1 MAFLQNLIVTGG
13 SKFLNKIYATDIE
26 VDGTFETSG
35 NLSIGGTLDVA
46 GNTTLKVVT
55 TTYIDNSGTFINR
68 GGVELSH
75 ATPYIDFRFGKSTS
89 DYTSRIIEEASGTI
103 TIKPNLKVGTSA
115 TIPTATITTANI
127 TTGNLDSG
135 TADNFNVTNK
145 LHATHFDLQSVAQ
158 LGGAFYVSPT
168 IKFPTDSNTTFTIT
182 KSGATANII
191 ISDSAITSTTLA
203 GVVWGTNAKVKASGK
218 IGTVTTGTMDGTVTG
233 INTSNH
239 TLTISV
245 SGENSS
251 SITAGTYTSADIDN
265 FCVMMYNTGTYPVG
279 IMMNSYGTDGRTYID
294 IHGGTSSATEPNVR
308 IGNLGGLSFNGTT
321 LSNQWGIYTNNG
333 YYTGSIVANGG
344 KIGGFTIGSTAIYT
358 GTLTANSDN
367 NIGLSSTDFTRTIGS
382 TSRIGLRFAIGDKV
396 GITGDGIL
404 YAHSLQASG
413 GKIGGWNIASD
424 FLYNYSTV
432 TTGTASTQYGFR
444 LCVGTSQT
452 NQIIR
457 AGSRSYDG
465 TNYGSWENKFYVR
478 NDGYMYA
485 VSGNIGGWTIGT
497 NTLSRG
503 TIGTLDGVFLIPA
516 GSTNNYSI
524 GGSESINDWTIT
536 SGANFGVTASGAVY
550 CSDIHATGEITA
562 TSGHIGTTTNGFTID
577 ASGFYSGTKTA
588 NTSGYIAMSNTAFSR
603 TINDTALTNLNLAI
617 GSKFGVTSDGTLYA
631 NGLNIKNIDADN
643 ISIGTLSIERLTSL
657 QIGGRNLAKNCPS
670 ADWYTVNITDGTNK
684 NINLFGQNNVHD
696 WIDLTQI
703 PDIKVGDTIQVSFDI
718 KFGDNWQATGTGTK
732 QSIVQGQYNGTSG
745 TWKEIPYNPTYGGGG
760 QKSDELQAIMSSS
773 SKEGHINT
781 YFKITQNMLDGT
793 YTGIA
798 MSNIRFDY
806 YSGSVSVRHV
816 MVEKGTKPTNWSPAP
831 EDVDNSINQAQT
843 TADTATTKIDNLKKP
858 QLGWKVNYSAYTQVN
873 NGECYFHGYDSN
885 NAIADVDG
893 KVDWNGEELTITK
906 GMWINPN
913 QSAPYNTPILHVYR
927 TSTTPYHADVWWD
940 NDLGKWRGYMYKTD
954 KTPDVRGDWTWN
966 EVTDCILATYI
977 EPSADGEI
985 QSAQLFNPPK
995 KYSELPDPSV
1005 SYNLD
1010 NLKIGGR
1017 NLLTKAKIISYN
1029 NPYTEENYV
1038 YTGTYGNGA
1047 GLKLSSTIFTVGVD
1061 YILSFKLKKV
1071 TGTLTSI
1078 GGHSNGFT
1086 TNKFLIDGIEQ
1097 SNTYGTSGLIND
1109 DTETHSVEVYLTYNG
1124 NASDNNLYIQ
1134 PNRNHYNSSNDSQFQ
1149 IWDLQI
1155 EIGNKVTD
1163 WTPAPEDVDSAIS
1176 SVKDIADTA
1185 LSQGVEY
1192 IVGTQTA
1199 TTASWTGVTTD
1210 SVLVAGKTIAY
1221 KLPQTSASNATLNL
1235 TLSTGATTGAKAV
1248 YYNTTRVS
1256 TQYPANS
1263 IIHMTY
1269 DGSYWRITNYNS
1281 DTVNRIR
1288 LQNVIT
1294 AAEAITAGNII
1305 CGTSSGYRD
1314 IEANVSF
1321 DLTYPLLYAATA
1333 KAKGG
1338 TSDNNFLS
1346 INAINVSSNGTITS
1360 GATGKILYLKGTV
1373 NNNTFTISA
1382 SPFMTT
1388 VIPTTED
1395 GFIYIPLGIMYSATN
1410 IYFNS
1415 SDKLYAYK
1423 DGSFKELSRGEASL
1437 AAKTAT
1443 NYLYYDTTNGL
1454 VISSSASSQTYSG
1467 ASTGYNT
1474 RLTNSALQIRNGT
1487 NVLASYGSTITI
1499 GKSGNSQQVI
1509 DNTTLKFKDGKG
1521 DTQFTINN
1529 NTTGYIKDYKAQ
1541 DLILEAPNSSTG
1553 INKTTLATALYNYF
1567 RGYTC
1572 TSNSN
1577 DYCTTTNNCRIIVKL
1592 CGGYLYNEETG
1603 PDYSEMVGIYEF
1615 DLTGLTFTLNNNV
1628 ITATKTTS
1636 GDSASSYTT
1645 IVNNY
1650 IDKMVERLDEMYQ
1663 ADDATYEATEADTD
1677 TLNTWVEVY
1686 FEYPII
1692 STSMTLGTRSG
1703 NLETGCGSLSVGK
1716 DNNITGNYSVAL
1728 GEGLEVNSDYSTVI
1742 GSYNL
1747 PLYNSNTGLP
1757 EEVAFAVGAGDGSER
1772 NRRTPFAVL
1781 KNGTVVM
1788 SNNNAN
1794 AGLRVTV
1801 APNTKETIVTP
1812 FAYEMPFP
1820 PFIFLTLESRGKLN
1834 NIDNIKDMGKIQIY
1848 LHEVTTKNFTVY
1860 IINNGDRSHEIGW
1873 RWFAICTN

>member
-1 MAFLQNLIVTGG
+1 LAFLQNLIVTGG

-35 NLSIGGTLDVA
+35 NLNVGGTLNVA
-46 GNTTLKVVT
+46 GSTTLKAVST
-55 TTYIDNSGTFINR
+55 TSINNTGTLTNG
-68 GGVELSH
+68 GGVELTH
-75 ATPYIDFRFGKSTS
+75 ATPFIDFHFGKSTA

-127 TTGNLDSG
+127 TTGNLNSG

-203 GVVWGTNAKVKASGK
+203 GVVWGTNAKIKASGK
-218 IGTVTTGTMDGTVTG
+218 IGTVTTGTMDGTVTA
-233 INTSNH
+233 INTSSH

-251 SITAGTYTSADIDN
+251 SITAGTYTSANIDN

-333 YYTGSIVANGG
+333 YFSGSIIANGG

-358 GTLTANSDN
+358 GTLTANNDN
-367 NIGLSSTDFTRTIGS
+367 NIGLSSADFTRTIGG
-382 TSRIGLRFAIGDKV
+382 TSRAGLRFAIGDKV
-396 GITGDGIL
+396 GITGDGIF
-404 YAHSLQASG
+404 YGSNIQVSG
-413 GKIGGWNIASD
+413 GKIGGWNIGTNT
-424 FLYNYSTV
+424 LGNYTTV
-432 TTGTASTQYGFR
+432 TSGTASTQYGV
-444 LCVGTSQT
+444 LLNTGTSSSTQVLC
-452 NQIIR
+452 
-457 AGSRSYDG
+457 AGSRSYNG
-465 TNYGSWENKFYVR
+465 TNYGNWDYKFYVR

-485 VSGNIGGWTIGT
+485 VSGNIGGWSIGS
-497 NTLSRG
+497 NTLSYG
-503 TIGTLDGVFLIPA
+503 TMGAANGVFLVPA
-516 GSTNNYSI
+516 GSTNSHSI
-524 GGSESINDWTIT
+524 GGSENINDWTIT

-562 TSGHIGTTTNGFTID
+562 TSGHIGNATNGFTID

-588 NTSGYIAMSNTAFSR
+588 NNSGYIAMSNTTFSR
-603 TINDTALTNLNLAI
+603 TINSTALNNLNLAI

-657 QIGGRNLAKNCPS
+657 QIGGRNLLTKTKIVS
-670 ADWYTVNITDGTNK
+670 YTNPYTEENYVY
-684 NINLFGQNNVHD
+684 
-696 WIDLTQI
+696 
-703 PDIKVGDTIQVSFDI
+703 
-718 KFGDNWQATGTGTK
+718 TGTYGNGAGLKLSYTIFTVGADYILSFKFKKITGTLTGIGGHSMGFITNRFLIDGIEQNK
-732 QSIVQGQYNGTSG
+732 SYSVGGLINDDTETHSVEVHLIYNGNASDNFLY
-745 TWKEIPYNPTYGGGG
+745 IQPNRNHYNSSNDS
-760 QKSDELQAIMSSS
+760 QFQIWDLQI
-773 SKEGHINT
+773 
-781 YFKITQNMLDGT
+781 
-793 YTGIA
+793 
-798 MSNIRFDY
+798 
-806 YSGSVSVRHV
+806 
-816 MVEKGTKPTNWSPAP
+816 EKGNKATDWSPAP
-831 EDVDNSINQAQT
+831 EDVDSSINQAQT
-843 TADTATTKIDNLKKP
+843 TADTATIKIDNLKKP
-858 QLGWKVNYSAYTQVN
+858 QLDWKVNYSSYTQVN

-966 EVTDCILATYI
+966 EATDCILATFI

-1017 NLLTKAKIISYN
+1017 NLFRDSAFDSGYWT
-1029 NPYTEENYV
+1029 
-1038 YTGTYGNGA
+1038 TGTGCEVSIDNNILTTITA
-1047 GLKLSSTIFTVGVD
+1047 GEYYQSVSSSSARPDSDFTTIPAGT
-1061 YILSFKLKKV
+1061 
-1071 TGTLTSI
+1071 TLTLSCYFYENTI
-1078 GGHSNGFT
+1078 TSGNHRIFYASKPSWLSQIVPLGFT
-1086 TNKFLIDGIEQ
+1086 GLWSKTFTTTTDITRLSID
-1097 SNTYGTSGLIND
+1097 Y
-1109 DTETHSVEVYLTYNG
+1109 DTRGMLEGEKWVCGPCKL
-1124 NASDNNLYIQ
+1124 
-1134 PNRNHYNSSNDSQFQ
+1134 
-1149 IWDLQI
+1149 
-1155 EIGNKVTD
+1155 EIGNKATD

-1176 SVKDIADTA
+1176 DTRDIANTA

-1221 KLPQTSASNATLNL
+1221 KLPQTSASNVTLNL

-1281 DTVNRIR
+1281 DTQNRIR

-1294 AAEAITAGNII
+1294 AAEAITAGHII
-1305 CGTSSGYRD
+1305 CGTSAGYKN
-1314 IEANVSF
+1314 IGANIAF
-1321 DLTYPLLYAATA
+1321 DLSYPLLYAGSAIASSKT
-1333 KAKGG
+1333 G
-1338 TSDNNFLS
+1338 DNNFLQ
-1346 INAINVSSNGTITS
+1346 INAINASSNGTITS
-1360 GATGKILYLKGTV
+1360 GVTHKMLYLKGTV
-1373 NNNTFTISA
+1373 SNNTFTISA

-1388 VIPTTED
+1388 VVPTTED
-1395 GFIYIPLGIMYSATN
+1395 GFIYIPLGIMYSASN
-1410 IYFNS
+1410 IYFIS

-1423 DGSFKELSRGEASL
+1423 DGGFKELSRGEASL

-1509 DNTTLKFKDGKG
+1509 DSTSLKFKDGKG
-1521 DTQFTINN
+1521 DAQFTINN
-1529 NTTGYIKDYKAQ
+1529 NTTGYIKDYIAQ
-1541 DLILEAPNSSTG
+1541 ELILEAPNSGTG

-1567 RGYTC
+1567 KGYTC
-1572 TSNSN
+1572 TSNPSN
-1577 DYCTTTNNCRIIVKL
+1577 YCTTLNNCRVIVKL
-1592 CGGYLYNEETG
+1592 CGGYLYNDETG

-1615 DLTGLTFTLNNNV
+1615 DLTGLTFTLNNHI

-1645 IVNNY
+1645 IVDNY
-1650 IDKMVERLDEMYQ
+1650 IDKMIERLNDMYQ
-1663 ADDATYEATEADTD
+1663 ADDATYEATEEDTD
-1677 TLNTWVEVY
+1677 PLNTWVDVY

-1692 STSMTLGTRSG
+1692 STSMTLGTRSNG
-1703 NLETGCGSLSVGK
+1703 SETGCGTLSVGK

-1801 APNTKETIVTP
+1801 APNTKQTIVTP

-1834 NIDNIKDMGKIQIY
+1834 NVDNIKDMGKIQIY

-1860 IINNGDRSHEIGW
+1860 VINNGDRSHEIGW

>member
-35 NLSIGGTLDVA
+35 NLSVGGTLDVA
-46 GNTTLKVVT
+46 GTTTLKAVT

-251 SITAGTYTSADIDN
+251 SITAGTYTSANIDN

-358 GTLTANSDN
+358 GTLTSNSDN
-367 NIGLSSTDFTRTIGS
+367 NIGLSSADFTRTIGN
-382 TSRIGLRFAIGDKV
+382 TSRSGLRFAIGDKV
-396 GITGDGIL
+396 GITGDGVL
-404 YAHSLQASG
+404 YTHSLQATG
-413 GKIGGWNIASD
+413 GKIGGWNIGAD

-432 TTGTASTQYGFR
+432 TTGTPSTQYGLR
-444 LCVGTSQT
+444 LVTGTSSSSQV
-452 NQIIR
+452 IR

-465 TNYGSWENKFYVR
+465 TNYGDWTNKFYVR

-485 VSGNIGGWTIGT
+485 ISGSIGNWVIKDNALYKGT
-497 NTLSRG
+497 MG
-503 TIGTLDGVFLIPA
+503 TANGVFLIPA
-516 GSTNNYSI
+516 GSTESYSI
-524 GGSESINDWTIT
+524 GGSESIDDWTIT

-562 TSGHIGTTTNGFTID
+562 TSGHIGNATNGFTID

-603 TINDTALTNLNLAI
+603 TINSTALNNLNLAI

-670 ADWYTVNITDGTNK
+670 ADWYTVNITDGINK

-718 KFGDNWQATGTGTK
+718 KFGNNWQATGTGTK
-732 QSIVQGQYNGTSG
+732 KSIVQGQYNGTSG
-745 TWKEIPYNPTYGGGG
+745 TWKDIPYDPTYGGGG

-793 YTGIA
+793 YSGIA

-806 YSGSVSVRHV
+806 YSGSVSIRHV

-954 KTPDVRGDWTWN
+954 KTPDVRGDWIWN
-966 EVTDCILATYI
+966 EATDCILATFI

-1017 NLLTKAKIISYN
+1017 NLFRDSALDSSYW
-1029 NPYTEENYV
+1029 T
-1038 YTGTYGNGA
+1038 TGTGCEVSIDNNILTTITA
-1047 GLKLSSTIFTVGVD
+1047 GEYYQSVSSSSARPDSDFTTIPAGT
-1061 YILSFKLKKV
+1061 
-1071 TGTLTSI
+1071 TLTLSCYFYENTI
-1078 GGHSNGFT
+1078 TTGNHRIFYASKPSWLSQIVPLGFT
-1086 TNKFLIDGIEQ
+1086 GLWSKTFTTTTDITRLSID
-1097 SNTYGTSGLIND
+1097 Y
-1109 DTETHSVEVYLTYNG
+1109 DTRGMLEGEKWVCG
-1124 NASDNNLYIQ
+1124 
-1134 PNRNHYNSSNDSQFQ
+1134 PCK
-1149 IWDLQI
+1149 I
-1155 EIGNKVTD
+1155 EIGNKATD
-1163 WTPAPEDVDSAIS
+1163 WSPAPEDVDSAIS
-1176 SVKDIADTA
+1176 NTRDIANTA

-1210 SVLVAGKTIAY
+1210 SALVAGKTIAY
-1221 KLPQTSASNATLNL
+1221 KLPQTSSSNVTLNL

-1248 YYNTTRVS
+1248 YYNTNRVS

-1281 DTVNRIR
+1281 ENRVR

-1294 AAEAITAGNII
+1294 AAEAITAGHII

-1314 IEANVSF
+1314 IEANISF

-1346 INAINVSSNGTITS
+1346 INAINASSNGTITS
-1360 GATGKILYLKGTV
+1360 GATKKILYLKGTV

-1388 VIPTTED
+1388 VVPTTED

-1499 GKSGNSQQVI
+1499 GQSGNSQQVI

-1541 DLILEAPNSSTG
+1541 DLILEAPNSGTG

-1572 TSNSN
+1572 TSNPS

-1592 CGGYLYNEETG
+1592 CGGYLYNEEIG

-1615 DLTGLTFTLNNNV
+1615 NLTGLTFTLNNNV

-1834 NIDNIKDMGKIQIY
+1834 NIDNIKDMGKVQIY

>member
-26 VDGTFETSG
+26 VDGTFGTSG

-46 GNTTLKVVT
+46 GNTTLKAVT
-55 TTYIDNSGTFINR
+55 STSIDNSGTFINR
-68 GGVELSH
+68 GGVELINS
-75 ATPYIDFRFGKSTS
+75 TPYIDFRFGKSTS
-89 DYTSRIIEEASGTI
+89 DYTSRIIEEATGTI

-168 IKFPTDSNTTFTIT
+168 VKFPTNSNTTFTIT

-218 IGTVTTGTMDGTVTG
+218 IGTITTGTMDGTVTG

-367 NIGLSSTDFTRTIGS
+367 NIGLSSADFTRTIGN
-382 TSRIGLRFAIGDKV
+382 TSRSGLRFAIGDKV
-396 GITGDGIL
+396 GITGDGVL
-404 YAHSLQASG
+404 YTHSLQATG
-413 GKIGGWNIASD
+413 GKIGGWNISSADLHNTTS
-424 FLYNYSTV
+424 V
-432 TTGTASTQYGFR
+432 TAGTASTQYGTFIA
-444 LCVGTSQT
+444 VGTSNT
-452 NQIIR
+452 AKVIS

-465 TNYGSWENKFYVR
+465 STYGNWDYKFYVR
-478 NDGYMYA
+478 NDGYLYSTM
-485 VSGNIGGWTIGT
+485 GNVGGWTIGS
-497 NTLSRG
+497 NALYKG
-503 TIGTLDGVFLIPA
+503 TMGTANGVFLIPA
-516 GSTNNYSI
+516 GSTENSSI

-562 TSGHIGTTTNGFTID
+562 TSGHIGNATNGFTID

-603 TINDTALTNLNLAI
+603 TINSTALNNLNLAI

-657 QIGGRNLAKNCPS
+657 QIGGRNYFAIINSEDGYLTTSGTIHANDSYKEYTTDYIPVVTGEYWTASCTNVGENQPWIAYCFYDSDKVFISPRVAKYETTIVGFVVPDGASYMRVSYRTHN
-670 ADWYTVNITDGTNK
+670 YTVNCKLEKGNKITD
-684 NINLFGQNNVHD
+684 
-696 WIDLTQI
+696 
-703 PDIKVGDTIQVSFDI
+703 
-718 KFGDNWQATGTGTK
+718 
-732 QSIVQGQYNGTSG
+732 
-745 TWKEIPYNPTYGGGG
+745 
-760 QKSDELQAIMSSS
+760 
-773 SKEGHINT
+773 
-781 YFKITQNMLDGT
+781 
-793 YTGIA
+793 
-798 MSNIRFDY
+798 
-806 YSGSVSVRHV
+806 
-816 MVEKGTKPTNWSPAP
+816 WSPAP

-843 TADTATTKIDNLKKP
+843 TANTATTKIDNLKKS

-873 NGECYFHGYDSN
+873 NGKCYFHGYDSN
-885 NAIADVDG
+885 NAIADVNG

-927 TSTTPYHADVWWD
+927 TSTAPYHADVWWD

-966 EVTDCILATYI
+966 EATDCILATYI

-1017 NLLTKAKIISYN
+1017 NLFRDSALDSSYW
-1029 NPYTEENYV
+1029 T
-1038 YTGTYGNGA
+1038 TGTGCEVSIDNNILTTITA
-1047 GLKLSSTIFTVGVD
+1047 GEYYQSVSSSSARPDSDFTTIPAGT
-1061 YILSFKLKKV
+1061 
-1071 TGTLTSI
+1071 TLTLSCYFYENTI
-1078 GGHSNGFT
+1078 TTGNHRIFYASKPSWLSQIVPLGFT
-1086 TNKFLIDGIEQ
+1086 
-1097 SNTYGTSGLIND
+1097 GLWSKTFTTTTDITRLSIAY
-1109 DTETHSVEVYLTYNG
+1109 DTRGMLEGEKWVCG
-1124 NASDNNLYIQ
+1124 
-1134 PNRNHYNSSNDSQFQ
+1134 PCK
-1149 IWDLQI
+1149 I
-1155 EIGNKVTD
+1155 EIGNKATD
-1163 WTPAPEDVDSAIS
+1163 WSPAPEDVDSAIS
-1176 SVKDIADTA
+1176 NTRDIANTA

-1210 SVLVAGKTIAY
+1210 SALVAGKTIAY
-1221 KLPQTSASNATLNL
+1221 KLPQTSAANATLNL
-1235 TLSTGATTGAKAV
+1235 TLSTGGTTGAKAV
-1248 YYNTTRVS
+1248 YYNTTRVG

-1281 DTVNRIR
+1281 DTQNRIR

-1294 AAEAITAGNII
+1294 AAEAITAGHII

-1314 IEANVSF
+1314 IEANISF

-1338 TSDNNFLS
+1338 TSDNNYLS
-1346 INAINVSSNGTITS
+1346 INAINASSNGTITS
-1360 GATGKILYLKGTV
+1360 GATKKTLYLKGTV

-1388 VIPTTED
+1388 VVPTTED
-1395 GFIYIPLGIMYSATN
+1395 GFIYIPLGIMYSASN
-1410 IYFNS
+1410 IYFIS

-1423 DGSFKELSRGEASL
+1423 DGGFKELSRGEASL

-1454 VISSSASSQTYSG
+1454 IISSSASSQTYSG

-1474 RLTNSALQIRNGT
+1474 RLTSSALQIRNGT

-1577 DYCTTTNNCRIIVKL
+1577 DYCTTINNCRIIVKL
-1592 CGGYLYNEETG
+1592 CGGYLYDEEIG

-1650 IDKMVERLDEMYQ
+1650 IDKMVERLNEMYQ

-1834 NIDNIKDMGKIQIY
+1834 NIDNIKDMGKVQIY

-1860 IINNGDRSHEIGW
+1860 IINNGNRSHEIGW

>member
-26 VDGTFETSG
+26 VDGTFGTSG

-46 GNTTLKVVT
+46 GNTTLKAVT
-55 TTYIDNSGTFINR
+55 STSIDNSGTFINR
-68 GGVELSH
+68 GGVELINS
-75 ATPYIDFRFGKSTS
+75 TPYIDFRFGKSTS
-89 DYTSRIIEEASGTI
+89 DYTSRIIEEATGTI

-168 IKFPTDSNTTFTIT
+168 VKFPTNSNTTFTIT

-251 SITAGTYTSADIDN
+251 SITAGTYTSTNIDN

-367 NIGLSSTDFTRTIGS
+367 NIGLSSADFTRTIGG
-382 TSRIGLRFAIGDKV
+382 TSRSGLRFAIGDKV
-396 GITGDGIL
+396 GITGDGVL
-404 YAHSLQASG
+404 YTHSLQATG
-413 GKIGGWNIASD
+413 GKIGGWNIGSADLHNTTS
-424 FLYNYSTV
+424 V
-432 TTGTASTQYGFR
+432 TAGTASTQYGTFIA
-444 LCVGTSQT
+444 VGTSNT
-452 NQIIR
+452 AKVIS

-465 TNYGSWENKFYVR
+465 STYGNWDYKFYVR
-478 NDGYMYA
+478 NDGYLYSTM
-485 VSGNIGGWTIGT
+485 GNVGGWTIGS
-497 NTLSRG
+497 NALCKG
-503 TIGTLDGVFLIPA
+503 TIGTANGVFLIPA
-516 GSTNNYSI
+516 GSTDNYSI

-562 TSGHIGTTTNGFTID
+562 TSGHIGNATNGFTID

-603 TINDTALTNLNLAI
+603 TINSTALNNLNLAI

-657 QIGGRNLAKNCPS
+657 QIGGRNYFAIINSEDGYLTTSGTIHANDSYKEYTTDYIPVVTGEYWTASCTNVGENQPWIAYCFYDSDKVFISPRVAKYETTIVGFVVPDGASYMRVSYTTHN
-670 ADWYTVNITDGTNK
+670 YTVNCKLEKGNKITD
-684 NINLFGQNNVHD
+684 
-696 WIDLTQI
+696 
-703 PDIKVGDTIQVSFDI
+703 
-718 KFGDNWQATGTGTK
+718 
-732 QSIVQGQYNGTSG
+732 
-745 TWKEIPYNPTYGGGG
+745 
-760 QKSDELQAIMSSS
+760 
-773 SKEGHINT
+773 
-781 YFKITQNMLDGT
+781 
-793 YTGIA
+793 
-798 MSNIRFDY
+798 
-806 YSGSVSVRHV
+806 
-816 MVEKGTKPTNWSPAP
+816 WS
-831 EDVDNSINQAQT
+831 
-843 TADTATTKIDNLKKP
+843 
-858 QLGWKVNYSAYTQVN
+858 
-873 NGECYFHGYDSN
+873 
-885 NAIADVDG
+885 
-893 KVDWNGEELTITK
+893 
-906 GMWINPN
+906 
-913 QSAPYNTPILHVYR
+913 
-927 TSTTPYHADVWWD
+927 
-940 NDLGKWRGYMYKTD
+940 
-954 KTPDVRGDWTWN
+954 
-966 EVTDCILATYI
+966 
-977 EPSADGEI
+977 
-985 QSAQLFNPPK
+985 
-995 KYSELPDPSV
+995 
-1005 SYNLD
+1005 
-1010 NLKIGGR
+1010 
-1017 NLLTKAKIISYN
+1017 
-1029 NPYTEENYV
+1029 
-1038 YTGTYGNGA
+1038 
-1047 GLKLSSTIFTVGVD
+1047 
-1061 YILSFKLKKV
+1061 
-1071 TGTLTSI
+1071 
-1078 GGHSNGFT
+1078 
-1086 TNKFLIDGIEQ
+1086 
-1097 SNTYGTSGLIND
+1097 
-1109 DTETHSVEVYLTYNG
+1109 
-1124 NASDNNLYIQ
+1124 
-1134 PNRNHYNSSNDSQFQ
+1134 
-1149 IWDLQI
+1149 
-1155 EIGNKVTD
+1155 
-1163 WTPAPEDVDSAIS
+1163 PAPEDVDSAIS

-1210 SVLVAGKTIAY
+1210 SALVAGKTIAY
-1221 KLPQTSASNATLNL
+1221 KLPQTSAANATLNL

-1248 YYNTTRVS
+1248 YYNTTRVG

-1281 DTVNRIR
+1281 DTQNRIR

-1294 AAEAITAGNII
+1294 AAEAITAGHII

-1314 IEANVSF
+1314 IEANISF

-1346 INAINVSSNGTITS
+1346 INAINASSNGTITS
-1360 GATGKILYLKGTV
+1360 GATKKTLYLKGTV

-1388 VIPTTED
+1388 VVPTTED
-1395 GFIYIPLGIMYSATN
+1395 GFIYIPLGIMYSASN
-1410 IYFNS
+1410 IYFIS

-1423 DGSFKELSRGEASL
+1423 DGGFKELSRGEASL

-1541 DLILEAPNSSTG
+1541 DLILEAPNSGTG

-1615 DLTGLTFTLNNNV
+1615 NLTGLTFTLNNNV

-1650 IDKMVERLDEMYQ
+1650 IDKMVERLNEMYQ

-1834 NIDNIKDMGKIQIY
+1834 NIDNIKDMGKVQIY

-1860 IINNGDRSHEIGW
+1860 IINNGNRSHEIGW

>member
-1 MAFLQNLIVTGG
+1 MSTGIAENL
-13 SKFLNKIYATDIE
+13 
-26 VDGTFETSG
+26 
-35 NLSIGGTLDVA
+35 
-46 GNTTLKVVT
+46 
-55 TTYIDNSGTFINR
+55 
-68 GGVELSH
+68 
-75 ATPYIDFRFGKSTS
+75 
-89 DYTSRIIEEASGTI
+89 
-103 TIKPNLKVGTSA
+103 
-115 TIPTATITTANI
+115 
-127 TTGNLDSG
+127 
-135 TADNFNVTNK
+135 NVTNK

-158 LGGAFYVSPT
+158 LGGAFYISPT
-168 IKFPTDSNTTFTIT
+168 IKFPTNSNTTFTIT
-182 KSGATANII
+182 KNGATANII

-251 SITAGTYTSADIDN
+251 SITAGTYTSANIDN
-265 FCVMMYNTGTYPVG
+265 FCVMMYNTGTHPVG

-367 NIGLSSTDFTRTIGS
+367 NIGLSSADFTRTIGG
-382 TSRIGLRFAIGDKV
+382 TSRSGLRFAIGDKV
-396 GITGDGIL
+396 GITGDGVL
-404 YAHSLQASG
+404 YTYGLQATG
-413 GKIGGWNIASD
+413 GKIGGWTISSADLHNTTS
-424 FLYNYSTV
+424 V
-432 TTGTASTQYGFR
+432 TTGTASTQYGTFIA
-444 LCVGTSQT
+444 VGTSNT
-452 NQIIR
+452 AKVIS

-465 TNYGSWENKFYVR
+465 STYGNWNYKFYVR

-485 VSGNIGGWTIGT
+485 TSGSIGNWVIGS
-497 NTLSRG
+497 NALYKG
-503 TIGTLDGVFLIPA
+503 TMGTANGVFLIPA
-516 GSTNNYSI
+516 GSTESYSI
-524 GGSESINDWTIT
+524 GGSESIDDWTIT
-536 SGANFGVTASGAVY
+536 SGANFGVTASGALY
-550 CSDIHATGEITA
+550 CSDIYAKGEITA
-562 TSGHIGTTTNGFTID
+562 TSGYIGNSTNGFTID
-577 ASGFYSGTKTA
+577 SSGFYSGTKTG
-588 NTSGYIAMSNTAFSR
+588 NTSGYISLSNSNFTR
-603 TINDTALTNLNLAI
+603 TINGTSVSSLRFAI

-657 QIGGRNLAKNCPS
+657 QIGGRNLFRDS
-670 ADWYTVNITDGTNK
+670 ALDSSYWT
-684 NINLFGQNNVHD
+684 
-696 WIDLTQI
+696 
-703 PDIKVGDTIQVSFDI
+703 
-718 KFGDNWQATGTGTK
+718 TGTGCEVSIANNILTTITAGEYY
-732 QSIVQGQYNGTSG
+732 QSV
-745 TWKEIPYNPTYGGGG
+745 
-760 QKSDELQAIMSSS
+760 SSS
-773 SKEGHINT
+773 SARPDSDFTTIPAGTTLTLSCYFYENT
-781 YFKITQNMLDGT
+781 IT
-793 YTGIA
+793 TGNHRIFYA
-798 MSNIRFDY
+798 S
-806 YSGSVSVRHV
+806 
-816 MVEKGTKPTNWSPAP
+816 KPSWLSQIVPLGFTGLWSKTFT
-831 EDVDNSINQAQT
+831 T
-843 TADTATTKIDNLKKP
+843 TADITRLSIDYDTRGMLE
-858 QLGWKVNYSAYTQVN
+858 
-873 NGECYFHGYDSN
+873 GE
-885 NAIADVDG
+885 
-893 KVDWNGEELTITK
+893 
-906 GMWINPN
+906 
-913 QSAPYNTPILHVYR
+913 
-927 TSTTPYHADVWWD
+927 
-940 NDLGKWRGYMYKTD
+940 KWVCG
-954 KTPDVRGDWTWN
+954 P
-966 EVTDCILATYI
+966 C
-977 EPSADGEI
+977 
-985 QSAQLFNPPK
+985 
-995 KYSELPDPSV
+995 
-1005 SYNLD
+1005 
-1010 NLKIGGR
+1010 
-1017 NLLTKAKIISYN
+1017 
-1029 NPYTEENYV
+1029 
-1038 YTGTYGNGA
+1038 
-1047 GLKLSSTIFTVGVD
+1047 KL
-1061 YILSFKLKKV
+1061 
-1071 TGTLTSI
+1071 
-1078 GGHSNGFT
+1078 
-1086 TNKFLIDGIEQ
+1086 
-1097 SNTYGTSGLIND
+1097 
-1109 DTETHSVEVYLTYNG
+1109 
-1124 NASDNNLYIQ
+1124 
-1134 PNRNHYNSSNDSQFQ
+1134 
-1149 IWDLQI
+1149 
-1155 EIGNKVTD
+1155 EIGNKATD
-1163 WTPAPEDVDSAIS
+1163 WSPAPEDVDSAIS
-1176 SVKDIADTA
+1176 DTRDIADTA

-1199 TTASWTGVTTD
+1199 TTASWTGVTAD
-1210 SVLVAGKTIAY
+1210 SALVAGKTIAY
-1221 KLPQTSASNATLNL
+1221 KLPQTSGSNATLNL

-1281 DTVNRIR
+1281 DTQNRIR

-1294 AAEAITAGNII
+1294 AAEAITAGHII
-1305 CGTSSGYRD
+1305 CGTSAGYKN
-1314 IEANVSF
+1314 IGANIAF
-1321 DLTYPLLYAATA
+1321 DLSYPLLYAGSAIASSKT
-1333 KAKGG
+1333 G
-1338 TSDNNFLS
+1338 DNNFLQ
-1346 INAINVSSNGTITS
+1346 INAINASSNGTITS
-1360 GATGKILYLKGTV
+1360 GVTHKMLYLKGTV
-1373 NNNTFTISA
+1373 SNNTFTISA

-1388 VIPTTED
+1388 VVPTTED
-1395 GFIYIPLGIMYSATN
+1395 GFIYIPLGIMYSASN
-1410 IYFNS
+1410 IYFIS

-1423 DGSFKELSRGEASL
+1423 DGGFKELSRGEASL

-1474 RLTNSALQIRNGT
+1474 RLTSSALQIRNGT

-1499 GKSGNSQQVI
+1499 GQSGNSQQVI

-1521 DTQFTINN
+1521 NTQFTINN

-1541 DLILEAPNSSTG
+1541 DLILEAPNSGTG

-1567 RGYTC
+1567 KGYTC
-1572 TSNSN
+1572 TSNPSN
-1577 DYCTTTNNCRIIVKL
+1577 YCTTLNDCRIIVKL
-1592 CGGYLYNEETG
+1592 CGGYLYNDETG
-1603 PDYSEMVGIYEF
+1603 PDYSEMVGVYEF
-1615 DLTGLTFTLNNNV
+1615 DLTGLTFTLNNHI

-1650 IDKMVERLDEMYQ
+1650 IDKMIERLNDMYQ

-1677 TLNTWVEVY
+1677 PLNTWVDVY

-1692 STSMTLGTRSG
+1692 STSMTLGTRSNG
-1703 NLETGCGSLSVGK
+1703 SETGCGTLSVGK

-1834 NIDNIKDMGKIQIY
+1834 NIDNIKDMGKVQIY

>member
-1 MAFLQNLIVTGG
+1 LAFLQNLIVTGG

-35 NLSIGGTLDVA
+35 NLSVGGTLNVA
-46 GNTTLKVVT
+46 GNTTLKGVAST
-55 TTYIDNSGTFINR
+55 TIVNNGSLVNHGSF
-68 GGVELSH
+68 ELFH
-75 ATPYIDFRFGKSTS
+75 ATPFIDFHFGKSTA

-203 GVVWGTNAKVKASGK
+203 GVVWGTNAKIKASGK
-218 IGTVTTGTMDGTVTG
+218 IGTITTGTMDGTVTG

-251 SITAGTYTSADIDN
+251 SITAGTYTSANIDN

-367 NIGLSSTDFTRTIGS
+367 NIGLSSADFTRTIGG
-382 TSRIGLRFAIGDKV
+382 TSRSGLRFAIGDKM
-396 GITGDGIL
+396 GITGDGVL
-404 YAHSLQASG
+404 YTHSLQATG
-413 GKIGGWNIASD
+413 GKIGGWNIGSD
-424 FLYNYSTV
+424 YLYNQTPV
-432 TTGTASTQYGFR
+432 TTGTASTQYGVR
-444 LCVGTSQT
+444 LVTGTSSSFQV
-452 NQIIR
+452 IK

-465 TNYGSWENKFYVR
+465 TNYGSWTDKFYVR
-478 NDGYMYA
+478 NDGYLY
-485 VSGNIGGWTIGT
+485 STLGNIGGWTIGS
-497 NTLSRG
+497 NTLSYG
-503 TIGTLDGVFLIPA
+503 TMGAANGVFLVPA
-516 GSTNNYSI
+516 GSTNSHSI
-524 GGSESINDWTIT
+524 GGSENINDWTIT

-562 TSGHIGTTTNGFTID
+562 TSGHIGTSTNGFTID

-588 NTSGYIAMSNTAFSR
+588 NNSGYIAMSNTTFSR
-603 TINDTALTNLNLAI
+603 TINSTALNNLNLAI

-657 QIGGRNLAKNCPS
+657 QIGGRNLLKDSEKLGSSWHKSHATVSEGVVTLDASKTSEVRIYQMPVDGYWTWQANQSYTLSIDAKASSNGLLFYFNAVGLSKTS
-670 ADWYTVNITDGTNK
+670 ATISLTTEWKRYTWTVIGTSVTDGASMSFYANG
-684 NINLFGQNNVHD
+684 GQN
-696 WIDLTQI
+696 
-703 PDIKVGDTIQVSFDI
+703 GTIQF
-718 KFGDNWQATGTGTK
+718 KNPQLELGNKAT
-732 QSIVQGQYNGTSG
+732 
-745 TWKEIPYNPTYGGGG
+745 
-760 QKSDELQAIMSSS
+760 D
-773 SKEGHINT
+773 
-781 YFKITQNMLDGT
+781 
-793 YTGIA
+793 
-798 MSNIRFDY
+798 
-806 YSGSVSVRHV
+806 
-816 MVEKGTKPTNWSPAP
+816 WSPAP

-858 QLGWKVNYSAYTQVN
+858 QLSWKVNYSSYTQVN

-966 EVTDCILATYI
+966 EATDCILATYI

-1005 SYNLD
+1005 NYNLD

-1017 NLLTKAKIISYN
+1017 NLLAKAKIVSYN

-1071 TGTLTSI
+1071 TGTLTGI
-1078 GGHSNGFT
+1078 GGHSASFT
-1086 TNKFLIDGIEQ
+1086 TNKFLIDGVEQ
-1097 SNTYGTSGLIND
+1097 NKSYSSGGLIND
-1109 DTETHSVEVYLTYNG
+1109 DTETHSVEVHLTYNG
-1124 NASDNNLYIQ
+1124 NTSDNFLYIQ

-1155 EIGNKVTD
+1155 EIGNKATD

-1176 SVKDIADTA
+1176 DTRDIANTA

-1192 IVGTQTA
+1192 IVGTQT
-1199 TTASWTGVTTD
+1199 TTTNLWTGVTKD
-1210 SVLVAGKTIAY
+1210 SSIYVGKTIAY
-1221 KLPQTSASNATLNL
+1221 YLPFAGNNSAATLNL
-1235 TLSTGATTGAKAV
+1235 TLSDGTTTGAKNV
-1248 YYNTTRVS
+1248 RWNNTNIT
-1256 TQYPANS
+1256 THYPQYS
-1263 IIHMTY
+1263 IITLTY
-1269 DGSYWRITNYNS
+1269 DGTYWRTGAYNS
-1281 DTVNRIR
+1281 DTQSRIR
-1288 LQNVIT
+1288 LQNVIN
-1294 AAEAITAGNII
+1294 AAEAITGGHII
-1305 CGTSSGYRD
+1305 CGTSSGYRN
-1314 IEANVSF
+1314 IAANVSF
-1321 DLTYPLLYAATA
+1321 DLTYPLLYASTTI
-1333 KAKGG
+1333 AKGATSG
-1338 TSDNNFLS
+1338 TRDNNFLT
-1346 INAINVSSNGTITS
+1346 INGVNASTNGTITS
-1360 GATGKILYLKGTV
+1360 GTIGKMLYLKGTV

-1388 VIPTTED
+1388 VVPTTAD
-1395 GFIYIPLGIMYSATN
+1395 NFIYIPLGIMYSTTS
-1410 IYFNS
+1410 IYFIS
-1415 SDKLYAYK
+1415 TDKLYAYK
-1423 DGSFKELSRGEASL
+1423 DGGFKELSRGEASL

-1509 DNTTLKFKDGKG
+1509 DSTTLKFKDGKG

-1541 DLILEAPNSSTG
+1541 DLILEAPNSGTG

-1572 TSNSN
+1572 TSNPN
-1577 DYCTTTNNCRIIVKL
+1577 DYCTTLNNCRIFVKL
-1592 CGGYLYNEETG
+1592 YGGYLYNEETG
-1603 PDYSEMVGIYEF
+1603 PEYSQAVGFYEF
-1615 DLTGLTFTLNNNV
+1615 DLTGLTFTLNNHI

-1645 IVNNY
+1645 IVDNY
-1650 IDKMVERLDEMYQ
+1650 IDKMIERLNDMHQ
-1663 ADDATYEATEADTD
+1663 ADDAVYEATEEDTD
-1677 TLNTWVEVY
+1677 PLNTWVEVY
-1686 FEYPII
+1686 FEYPVI
-1692 STSMTLGTRSG
+1692 SSSMTLGTRK
-1703 NLETGCGSLSVGK
+1703 NNQETGCGSLSIGNN
-1716 DNNITGNYSVAL
+1716 NNITGNYSVAL
-1728 GEGLEVNSDYSTVI
+1728 GEGLEVNSDYSTVV
-1742 GSYNL
+1742 GRYNA
-1747 PLYNSNTGLP
+1747 PIINVGTAQT
-1757 EEVAFAVGAGDGSER
+1757 EDVAFAVGTGTGDDYVQR
-1772 NRRTPFAVL
+1772 CTPFAVL
-1781 KNGTVVM
+1781 KNGTVIM
-1788 SNNNAN
+1788 SNNNAS

-1812 FAYEMPFP
+1812 FVYEMPTP

-1834 NIDNIKDMGKIQIY
+1834 NVDNIKDMGKVQIY

-1860 IINNGDRSHEIGW
+1860 VINNGDRSHEIGW

>member
-35 NLSIGGTLDVA
+35 NLSVGGTLNVI
-46 GNTTLKVVT
+46 GNTTLKGITSTSISNNGSFV
-55 TTYIDNSGTFINR
+55 NH
-68 GGVELSH
+68 GGIELSH

-321 LSNQWGIYTNNG
+321 LPNQWGIYTNNG
-333 YYTGSIVANGG
+333 YFSGSIIANGG

-367 NIGLSSTDFTRTIGS
+367 NIGLSSADFTRTIGG
-382 TSRIGLRFAIGDKV
+382 TSRSGLRFAIGDKV
-396 GITGDGIL
+396 GITGDGVFYGSNI
-404 YAHSLQASG
+404 QVSG
-413 GKIGGWNIASD
+413 GKIGGWNIGD
-424 FLYNYSTV
+424 NYLYSQTSV
-432 TTGTASTQYGFR
+432 TTGIASTQYGLR
-444 LCVGTSQT
+444 LVTGTSSSSQV
-452 NQIIR
+452 IK

-465 TNYGSWENKFYVR
+465 TNYGEWTNKFYVR
-478 NDGYMYA
+478 NDGYLYSTM
-485 VSGNIGGWTIGT
+485 GNIGGWTIGS
-497 NTLSRG
+497 NAFYKG
-503 TIGTLDGVFLIPA
+503 TMGTTDGVFLVPA
-516 GSTNNYSI
+516 GSTGNYSI
-524 GGSESINDWTIT
+524 GGSESISDWTIT
-536 SGANFGVTASGAVY
+536 SGANFGVTVSGAVY

-577 ASGFYSGTKTA
+577 SSGFYSGTKTA
-588 NTSGYIAMSNTAFSR
+588 NNSGYIAMSNTTFSR
-603 TINDTALTNLNLAI
+603 TINSTPLNNLNLAI

-657 QIGGRNLAKNCPS
+657 QIGGRNYFAIINSEDGYLTASGTIHAEDSYKEYTSDYIPVVAGECWSISTIINEGNPPWTVYAFYTAEKTFISPRYGGTDVTSVVGFVVPENAAYIRVSYRTHNYTSKCKLEKGNKITDWSPAPEDVDNSINQAQTTADTATTKIDNLKKPQLGWKINHSAYTQANNGECYFHGYDSNNAIADVDGKVDWNGEELTIAKGMWINPNQSAPYNTPILHVYRTSTAPYHADVWWDNDLGKWRGFMYKTDKTPDFRGDWIWDETTDCILATYIEPSADGEIQSAQLFNPPKKYSELPDPSVSYNLDNLEIGGRNLAKNCPS
-670 ADWYTVNITDGTNK
+670 ADWYTTNIVDGENK

-732 QSIVQGQYNGTSG
+732 KSIVQGNYNGTSG
-745 TWKEIPYNPTYGGGG
+745 TWVNVPYDPTYGGGG

-781 YFKITQNMLDGT
+781 YFKIIQNMLDGT

-816 MVEKGTKPTNWSPAP
+816 MVEKGTKPTN
-831 EDVDNSINQAQT
+831 
-843 TADTATTKIDNLKKP
+843 
-858 QLGWKVNYSAYTQVN
+858 
-873 NGECYFHGYDSN
+873 
-885 NAIADVDG
+885 
-893 KVDWNGEELTITK
+893 
-906 GMWINPN
+906 
-913 QSAPYNTPILHVYR
+913 
-927 TSTTPYHADVWWD
+927 
-940 NDLGKWRGYMYKTD
+940 
-954 KTPDVRGDWTWN
+954 
-966 EVTDCILATYI
+966 
-977 EPSADGEI
+977 
-985 QSAQLFNPPK
+985 
-995 KYSELPDPSV
+995 
-1005 SYNLD
+1005 
-1010 NLKIGGR
+1010 
-1017 NLLTKAKIISYN
+1017 
-1029 NPYTEENYV
+1029 
-1038 YTGTYGNGA
+1038 
-1047 GLKLSSTIFTVGVD
+1047 
-1061 YILSFKLKKV
+1061 
-1071 TGTLTSI
+1071 
-1078 GGHSNGFT
+1078 
-1086 TNKFLIDGIEQ
+1086 
-1097 SNTYGTSGLIND
+1097 
-1109 DTETHSVEVYLTYNG
+1109 
-1124 NASDNNLYIQ
+1124 
-1134 PNRNHYNSSNDSQFQ
+1134 
-1149 IWDLQI
+1149 
-1155 EIGNKVTD
+1155 

-1210 SVLVAGKTIAY
+1210 STLVAGKTIAY

-1281 DTVNRIR
+1281 DTQNRMR
-1288 LQNVIT
+1288 LQNIIT
-1294 AAEAITAGNII
+1294 AAEAITAGHII

-1321 DLTYPLLYAATA
+1321 DLTYPLLYAATT
-1333 KAKGG
+1333 KAKDA

-1346 INAINVSSNGTITS
+1346 INGINASNNGTITS
-1360 GATGKILYLKGTV
+1360 GTIGKTLYLKGTV
-1373 NNNTFTISA
+1373 NDNTFTIGT

-1388 VIPTTED
+1388 VVPTTED
-1395 GFIYIPLGIMYSATN
+1395 GLIYIPLGIMYSTTN
-1410 IYFNS
+1410 IYFIS

-1423 DGSFKELSRGEASL
+1423 DGGFKELSRGEASL

-1487 NVLASYGSTITI
+1487 NVLASYGTTITI
-1499 GKSGNSQQVI
+1499 GQSGNSQQVI
-1509 DNTTLKFKDGKG
+1509 DSTSLKFRTAKGKDTFIIDNETIGEDYVTDIISLSPASYTEANIKSSIVDALDNYSMFSKEEDDIADFTTSNVKITVVLIG
-1521 DTQFTINN
+1521 EAYVATQDGEIGYNENTEEQQINISNIYMSN
-1529 NTTGYIKDYKAQ
+1529 NRLVATV
-1541 DLILEAPNSSTG
+1541 SSTVSDDW
-1553 INKTTLATALYNYF
+1553 TALV
-1567 RGYTC
+1567 TELM
-1572 TSNSN
+1572 NSFPSGATIELLSMRVTL
-1577 DYCTTTNNCRIIVKL
+1577 YYPVKF
-1592 CGGYLYNEETG
+1592 
-1603 PDYSEMVGIYEF
+1603 V
-1615 DLTGLTFTLNNNV
+1615 
-1628 ITATKTTS
+1628 
-1636 GDSASSYTT
+1636 
-1645 IVNNY
+1645 
-1650 IDKMVERLDEMYQ
+1650 
-1663 ADDATYEATEADTD
+1663 
-1677 TLNTWVEVY
+1677 
-1686 FEYPII
+1686 
-1692 STSMTLGTRSG
+1692 SMTLGTRNEIDGTVGIGSVSIGQNNIVSG
-1703 NLETGCGSLSVGK
+1703 AYSLGMGTGLLVPDDYCMAIGEGTYPILDETSGEREKMAFVVGTNEANAFGVSKTGTLFFSRNNCGTVQNTSVGSNK
-1716 DNNITGNYSVAL
+1716 KA
-1728 GEGLEVNSDYSTVI
+1728 TV
-1742 GSYNL
+1742 
-1747 PLYNSNTGLP
+1747 
-1757 EEVAFAVGAGDGSER
+1757 
-1772 NRRTPFAVL
+1772 
-1781 KNGTVVM
+1781 
-1788 SNNNAN
+1788 
-1794 AGLRVTV
+1794 
-1801 APNTKETIVTP
+1801 TIEFPKRFPT
-1812 FAYEMPFP
+1812 P
-1820 PFIFLTLESRGKLN
+1820 PFVLVSLIERQALN
-1834 NIDNIKDMGKIQIY
+1834 NQSNINDYGKIQIY
-1848 LHEVTTKNFTVY
+1848 VHETTQTSLTVF
-1860 IINNGDRSHEIGW
+1860 IINNGSASHTVEW
-1873 RWFAICTN
+1873 SWFAFCTVDNLIE

>member
-26 VDGTFETSG
+26 VDGIFETSG
-35 NLSIGGTLDVA
+35 NLSVGGTLDVA
-46 GNTTLKVVT
+46 GTTTLKAVT

-68 GGVELSH
+68 GGLELSH

-251 SITAGTYTSADIDN
+251 SITAGTYTSANIDN

-321 LSNQWGIYTNNG
+321 LPNQWGIYTNNG
-333 YYTGSIVANGG
+333 YFSGSIIANGG

-367 NIGLSSTDFTRTIGS
+367 NIGLSSADFTRTIGG
-382 TSRIGLRFAIGDKV
+382 TSRAGLRFAIGDKV
-396 GITGDGIL
+396 GITGDGIF
-404 YAHSLQASG
+404 YGSNIQVSG
-413 GKIGGWNIASD
+413 GKIGGWSIGTNT
-424 FLYNYSTV
+424 LGNYTTV
-432 TTGTASTQYGFR
+432 TSGTASTQYGVLLNTGTASSTQV
-444 LCVGTSQT
+444 LC
-452 NQIIR
+452 
-457 AGSRSYDG
+457 AGSRSYNG
-465 TNYGSWENKFYVR
+465 TNYGNWDYKFYVR

-485 VSGNIGGWTIGT
+485 VSGSIGGWSINT
-497 NTLSRG
+497 NRLAYG
-503 TIGTLDGVFLIPA
+503 TIGTTDGVYLIPA
-516 GSTNNYSI
+516 GSTDNHSI
-524 GGSESINDWTIT
+524 GGSESINNWTIT
-536 SGANFGVTASGAVY
+536 SGANFGVTASGTVY

-588 NTSGYIAMSNTAFSR
+588 NNSGYIAMSNTTFSR
-603 TINDTALTNLNLAI
+603 TINSTALNNLNLAI

-631 NGLNIKNIDADN
+631 NGLNIKNINADN
-643 ISIGTLSIERLTSL
+643 ISIGTLSVERLTSL
-657 QIGGRNLAKNCPS
+657 QIGGRNL
-670 ADWYTVNITDGTNK
+670 
-684 NINLFGQNNVHD
+684 
-696 WIDLTQI
+696 
-703 PDIKVGDTIQVSFDI
+703 
-718 KFGDNWQATGTGTK
+718 
-732 QSIVQGQYNGTSG
+732 
-745 TWKEIPYNPTYGGGG
+745 
-760 QKSDELQAIMSSS
+760 
-773 SKEGHINT
+773 
-781 YFKITQNMLDGT
+781 
-793 YTGIA
+793 
-798 MSNIRFDY
+798 
-806 YSGSVSVRHV
+806 
-816 MVEKGTKPTNWSPAP
+816 
-831 EDVDNSINQAQT
+831 
-843 TADTATTKIDNLKKP
+843 
-858 QLGWKVNYSAYTQVN
+858 
-873 NGECYFHGYDSN
+873 
-885 NAIADVDG
+885 
-893 KVDWNGEELTITK
+893 
-906 GMWINPN
+906 
-913 QSAPYNTPILHVYR
+913 
-927 TSTTPYHADVWWD
+927 
-940 NDLGKWRGYMYKTD
+940 
-954 KTPDVRGDWTWN
+954 
-966 EVTDCILATYI
+966 
-977 EPSADGEI
+977 
-985 QSAQLFNPPK
+985 
-995 KYSELPDPSV
+995 
-1005 SYNLD
+1005 
-1010 NLKIGGR
+1010 
-1017 NLLTKAKIISYN
+1017 LTKAKIVSYT

-1047 GLKLSSTIFTVGVD
+1047 GLKLSYTIFTVGVD

-1071 TGTLTSI
+1071 TGTLTGI
-1078 GGHSNGFT
+1078 GGYSMGFT
-1086 TNKFLIDGIEQ
+1086 TNKFLIDGVEQ
-1097 SNTYGTSGLIND
+1097 NKSYTVGGLIND

-1210 SVLVAGKTIAY
+1210 STLVAGKTIAY

-1256 TQYPANS
+1256 TEYPANS

-1314 IEANVSF
+1314 IAANVSF

-1360 GATGKILYLKGTV
+1360 GATKKILYLKGTV

-1388 VIPTTED
+1388 VVPTTED

-1487 NVLASYGSTITI
+1487 NVLASYGSTIII

-1509 DNTTLKFKDGKG
+1509 DSTSLKFKDGKG
-1521 DTQFTINN
+1521 DAQFTINN
-1529 NTTGYIKDYKAQ
+1529 NTTGYVKDYIAQ
-1541 DLILEAPNSSTG
+1541 ELILEAPNSGTG

-1572 TSNSN
+1572 TSDSSN
-1577 DYCTTTNNCRIIVKL
+1577 YCTTLNNCRIIVKL
-1592 CGGYLYNEETG
+1592 CGGYLYNDETG
-1603 PDYSEMVGIYEF
+1603 PDYSEMVGVYEF
-1615 DLTGLTFTLNNNV
+1615 DLTGLTFTLNNHI

-1650 IDKMVERLDEMYQ
+1650 IDKMIERLNDMYQ

-1677 TLNTWVEVY
+1677 PLHTWVDVY

-1692 STSMTLGTRSG
+1692 STSMTLGTRSNG
-1703 NLETGCGSLSVGK
+1703 SETGCGTLSVGK

-1834 NIDNIKDMGKIQIY
+1834 NVDNIKDMGKVQIY

-1860 IINNGDRSHEIGW
+1860 VINNGSKSHEIGW

>member
-35 NLSIGGTLDVA
+35 NLSVGGTLDVA
-46 GNTTLKVVT
+46 GTTTLKAVT
-55 TTYIDNSGTFINR
+55 TTCIDNSGTFINR
-68 GGVELSH
+68 GGLELISS
-75 ATPYIDFRFGKSTS
+75 TPFIDFRFGKSTS

-251 SITAGTYTSADIDN
+251 SITAGTYTSTNIDN

-367 NIGLSSTDFTRTIGS
+367 NIGLSSADFTRTIGN
-382 TSRIGLRFAIGDKV
+382 TSRSGLRFAIGDKV
-396 GITGDGIL
+396 GITGDGVL
-404 YAHSLQASG
+404 YGSNIQVTG
-413 GKIGGWNIASD
+413 GKIGGWNIGSD
-424 FLYNYSTV
+424 YLYNQTSV
-432 TTGTASTQYGFR
+432 TTGTPSTQYGLR
-444 LCVGTSQT
+444 LVTGNNATT
-452 NQIIR
+452 LVIK
-457 AGSRSYDG
+457 AGSRTYDG
-465 TNYGSWENKFYVR
+465 TNYGAWTDKFYVR

-485 VSGNIGGWTIGT
+485 VSGSIGNWVIG
-497 NTLSRG
+497 NNALYKG
-503 TIGTLDGVFLIPA
+503 TIGTANGVFLIPA
-516 GSTNNYSI
+516 GSTDSYSI
-524 GGSESINDWTIT
+524 GGSESIADWTIT

-562 TSGHIGTTTNGFTID
+562 TSGYIGDSTNGFTID
-577 ASGFYSGTKTA
+577 SSGFYSGSKTS
-588 NTSGYIAMSNTAFSR
+588 NTSGYISLSNTAFTR
-603 TINDTALTNLNLAI
+603 TINDASISNLRFAI
-617 GSKFGVTSDGTLYA
+617 GSKFGITNDGTLYA
-631 NGLNIKNIDADN
+631 SGANIKNINADN
-643 ISIGTLSIERLTSL
+643 INMGTISIERLTSL
-657 QIGGRNLAKNCPS
+657 
-670 ADWYTVNITDGTNK
+670 
-684 NINLFGQNNVHD
+684 
-696 WIDLTQI
+696 
-703 PDIKVGDTIQVSFDI
+703 
-718 KFGDNWQATGTGTK
+718 
-732 QSIVQGQYNGTSG
+732 
-745 TWKEIPYNPTYGGGG
+745 E
-760 QKSDELQAIMSSS
+760 
-773 SKEGHINT
+773 
-781 YFKITQNMLDGT
+781 
-793 YTGIA
+793 
-798 MSNIRFDY
+798 
-806 YSGSVSVRHV
+806 
-816 MVEKGTKPTNWSPAP
+816 
-831 EDVDNSINQAQT
+831 
-843 TADTATTKIDNLKKP
+843 
-858 QLGWKVNYSAYTQVN
+858 
-873 NGECYFHGYDSN
+873 
-885 NAIADVDG
+885 
-893 KVDWNGEELTITK
+893 
-906 GMWINPN
+906 
-913 QSAPYNTPILHVYR
+913 
-927 TSTTPYHADVWWD
+927 
-940 NDLGKWRGYMYKTD
+940 
-954 KTPDVRGDWTWN
+954 
-966 EVTDCILATYI
+966 
-977 EPSADGEI
+977 
-985 QSAQLFNPPK
+985 
-995 KYSELPDPSV
+995 
-1005 SYNLD
+1005 
-1010 NLKIGGR
+1010 IGGR
-1017 NLLTKAKIISYN
+1017 NLLETNNVSYSSGSYGAYRLFLTEPLESGVQYVLQLWDVNVSNTKKTDATLGVNVYYCAGSVSFGGWIGTDYFTNGHADYLKLIFT
-1029 NPYTEENYV
+1029 PYTNKNADSS
-1038 YTGTYGNGA
+1038 GGSINPSGN
-1047 GLKLSSTIFTVGVD
+1047 LSHNTV
-1061 YILSFKLKKV
+1061 INS
-1071 TGTLTSI
+1071 
-1078 GGHSNGFT
+1078 
-1086 TNKFLIDGIEQ
+1086 TNKSICL
-1097 SNTYGTSGLIND
+1097 
-1109 DTETHSVEVYLTYNG
+1109 
-1124 NASDNNLYIQ
+1124 
-1134 PNRNHYNSSNDSQFQ
+1134 YNSAPLVSGAVYSMSVGK
-1149 IWDLQI
+1149 WKL
-1155 EIGNKVTD
+1155 EKGNKATD
-1163 WTPAPEDVDSAIS
+1163 WSLAPEESQTAIE
-1176 SVKDIADTA
+1176 AAETA
-1185 LSQGVEY
+1185 LSQSSEY
-1192 IVGTQTA
+1192 ILGTQTA
-1199 TTASWTGVTTD
+1199 STGSWTGVSNTITELKD
-1210 SVLVAGKTIAY
+1210 GIQIRYWLPYAG
-1221 KLPQTSASNATLNL
+1221 SGNATLNL
-1235 TLSTGATTGAKAV
+1235 TLKNGTTTGAIPIYRQGGYASSTGVVTANRVTTHYPAGSSISMTYGVNRVVSAV
-1248 YYNTTRVS
+1248 YSGTTYTGTFTGWFVDGAYDSGNT
-1256 TQYPANS
+1256 Y
-1263 IIHMTY
+1263 
-1269 DGSYWRITNYNS
+1269 
-1281 DTVNRIR
+1281 NRIR
-1288 LQNVIT
+1288 LQNTIT
-1294 AAEAITAGNII
+1294 AQMAITSGHII
-1305 CGTSSGYRD
+1305 CGTDAGYRH
-1314 IEANVSF
+1314 IAANVTF
-1321 DLTYPLLYAATA
+1321 DLSFPLLWAGSNIAVNNT
-1333 KAKGG
+1333 G
-1338 TSDNNFLS
+1338 DNNYLEVNGV
-1346 INAINVSSNGTITS
+1346 NASTSGAITS
-1360 GATGKILYLKGTV
+1360 GAVKKMLYLKGTV
-1373 NNNTFTISA
+1373 NNNMFVIAGSPFLTA
-1382 SPFMTT
+1382 SPS
-1388 VIPTTED
+1388 VND
-1395 GFIYIPLGIMYSATN
+1395 NCVYIPLGIMYSTTG
-1410 IYFNS
+1410 IYFIS
-1415 SDKLYAYK
+1415 SNKLYGYV
-1423 DGSFKELSRGEASL
+1423 DGNFKELARGEAAL
-1437 AAKTAT
+1437 AARTAT
-1443 NYLYYDTTNGL
+1443 NYLYYDNTNGL
-1454 VISSSASSQTYSG
+1454 IISSSASAQTYSG

-1541 DLILEAPNSSTG
+1541 DLILEAPNSGTG

-1615 DLTGLTFTLNNNV
+1615 NLTGLTFTLNNNV

-1834 NIDNIKDMGKIQIY
+1834 NIDNIKDMGKVQIY

-1860 IINNGDRSHEIGW
+1860 IINNGNRSHEIGW

>member
-35 NLSIGGTLDVA
+35 NLSVGGTLDVA
-46 GNTTLKVVT
+46 GTTTLKAVT

-68 GGVELSH
+68 GGLELSH
-75 ATPYIDFRFGKSTS
+75 ATPYIDFRFDKSTS
-89 DYTSRIIEEASGTI
+89 DYTSRIIEEASGTV
-103 TIKPNLKVGTSA
+103 TIKPNLKVGTLA

-251 SITAGTYTSADIDN
+251 SITAGTYTSADINN

-358 GTLTANSDN
+358 GTLTVNSDN
-367 NIGLSSTDFTRTIGS
+367 NIGLSSADFTRTIGN
-382 TSRIGLRFAIGDKV
+382 TSRSGLRFAIGDKV

-404 YAHSLQASG
+404 YGSNIQVTG
-413 GKIGGWNIASD
+413 GKIGGWNIGSD
-424 FLYNYSTV
+424 YLYNQTSV
-432 TTGTASTQYGFR
+432 TTGTPSTQYGLR
-444 LCVGTSQT
+444 LVTGNNATT
-452 NQIIR
+452 LVIK
-457 AGSRSYDG
+457 AGSRTYDG
-465 TNYGSWENKFYVR
+465 TSYGSWTDKFYVR

-485 VSGNIGGWTIGT
+485 VSGSIGNWVIKDNALYKGT
-497 NTLSRG
+497 MG
-503 TIGTLDGVFLIPA
+503 TANGVFLIPA
-516 GSTNNYSI
+516 GSTDSYSI
-524 GGSESINDWTIT
+524 GGSESIDDWTIT

-562 TSGHIGTTTNGFTID
+562 TSGHIGNATNGFTID

-588 NTSGYIAMSNTAFSR
+588 NTSGYIAMSNTVFSR
-603 TINDTALTNLNLAI
+603 TINSTALNNLNLAI

-657 QIGGRNLAKNCPS
+657 QIGGRNLFKDSEKLGSSWRKSNATVSEGIVTLDASKSSEVRIYQMPVDGYWIWQANQNYTLSIDAKASSDGLLFYFKAVGLSKTS
-670 ADWYTVNITDGTNK
+670 ATISLTTEWKRYTWTVIGTSVTDGGSMSFYANA
-684 NINLFGQNNVHD
+684 GQN
-696 WIDLTQI
+696 
-703 PDIKVGDTIQVSFDI
+703 GTIQF
-718 KFGDNWQATGTGTK
+718 KNPQLELGNKAT
-732 QSIVQGQYNGTSG
+732 
-745 TWKEIPYNPTYGGGG
+745 
-760 QKSDELQAIMSSS
+760 D
-773 SKEGHINT
+773 
-781 YFKITQNMLDGT
+781 
-793 YTGIA
+793 
-798 MSNIRFDY
+798 
-806 YSGSVSVRHV
+806 
-816 MVEKGTKPTNWSPAP
+816 WSPAP

-913 QSAPYNTPILHVYR
+913 QSAPYNTPVLHVYR
-927 TSTTPYHADVWWD
+927 TSTAPYHADVWWD

-966 EVTDCILATYI
+966 EATDCILATYI

-1017 NLLTKAKIISYN
+1017 NLFRDSALDSDYWT
-1029 NPYTEENYV
+1029 
-1038 YTGTYGNGA
+1038 TGTGCEVSIDNNILTTITA
-1047 GLKLSSTIFTVGVD
+1047 GEYYQSVSSSSARPDSDFTTIPAGT
-1061 YILSFKLKKV
+1061 
-1071 TGTLTSI
+1071 TLTLSCYFYENTI
-1078 GGHSNGFT
+1078 TTGNHRIFYASKPSWLSQIVPLGFT
-1086 TNKFLIDGIEQ
+1086 GLWSKTFTTTTDITRLSID
-1097 SNTYGTSGLIND
+1097 Y
-1109 DTETHSVEVYLTYNG
+1109 DTRGMLEGEKWVCG
-1124 NASDNNLYIQ
+1124 
-1134 PNRNHYNSSNDSQFQ
+1134 PCK
-1149 IWDLQI
+1149 I
-1155 EIGNKVTD
+1155 EIGNKATD
-1163 WTPAPEDVDSAIS
+1163 WSPAPEDVDSAIS
-1176 SVKDIADTA
+1176 NTRDIANTA

-1210 SVLVAGKTIAY
+1210 STLVAGKTIAY

-1281 DTVNRIR
+1281 DTQNRIR

-1314 IEANVSF
+1314 IGANISF

-1346 INAINVSSNGTITS
+1346 INAINASSNGTITS
-1360 GATGKILYLKGTV
+1360 GATKKILYLKGTV

-1388 VIPTTED
+1388 VVPTTED

-1474 RLTNSALQIRNGT
+1474 RLTSSALQIRNGT

-1499 GKSGNSQQVI
+1499 GQSGNSQQVI

-1541 DLILEAPNSSTG
+1541 DLILEAPNSGTG

-1615 DLTGLTFTLNNNV
+1615 NLTGLTFTLNNNV

-1834 NIDNIKDMGKIQIY
+1834 NIDNIKDMGKVQIY

>member
-35 NLSIGGTLDVA
+35 NLSIGGTLNVT
-46 GNTTLKVVT
+46 GNTTLKAVST
-55 TTYIDNSGTFINR
+55 TSINNTGTLTN
-68 GGVELSH
+68 GGGLELNH
-75 ATPYIDFRFGKSTS
+75 ATPFIDFHFGKSTA
-89 DYTSRIIEEASGTI
+89 DYTSKIIEEASGTI
-103 TIKPNLKVGTSA
+103 TIKPNLKVGTLA

-168 IKFPTDSNTTFTIT
+168 IKFPTNSSTTFTVT
-182 KSGATANII
+182 KNGATANII
-191 ISDSAITSTTLA
+191 ISDSAINSTTIA
-203 GVVWGTNAKVKASGK
+203 GVVWGANAKIKASGK
-218 IGTVTTGTMDGTVTG
+218 IGTVTTGTMDGTVTA
-233 INTSNH
+233 INTSSH

-251 SITAGTYTSADIDN
+251 SITAGTYTSTDIDN

-344 KIGGFTIGSTAIYT
+344 KIGGFTIGETAIYT
-358 GTLTANSDN
+358 GTVTSNADNSVA
-367 NIGLSSTDFTRTIGS
+367 LSSTDFTRTIGS

-396 GITGDGIL
+396 GITGDGVL

-465 TNYGSWENKFYVR
+465 TNYGNWTDNFYVR

-485 VSGNIGGWTIGT
+485 VSGNIGGWTIGS
-497 NTLSRG
+497 NTLSYG
-503 TIGTLDGVFLIPA
+503 TMGAANGVFLIPA
-516 GSTNNYSI
+516 GSTESYSI
-524 GGSESINDWTIT
+524 GGSESIDDWTIT

-562 TSGHIGTTTNGFTID
+562 TSGHIGNATNGFTID

-588 NTSGYIAMSNTAFSR
+588 NTSGYIAMSNITFSR
-603 TINDTALTNLNLAI
+603 TINNTALTNLNLAI

-657 QIGGRNLAKNCPS
+657 QIGGRNLFKDSEKLGSSWTKVNGTVSEGIVTLDASKTSAVRIYQMPSYGYWTWQANQSYTLSIDAKASSNGLLFYFNAVGLSKTS
-670 ADWYTVNITDGTNK
+670 AHISLTTEWKRYTWTVIGTSATDGSMS
-684 NINLFGQNNVHD
+684 FYAVGGQN
-696 WIDLTQI
+696 
-703 PDIKVGDTIQVSFDI
+703 GTIQF
-718 KFGDNWQATGTGTK
+718 KNPQLELGNKAT
-732 QSIVQGQYNGTSG
+732 
-745 TWKEIPYNPTYGGGG
+745 
-760 QKSDELQAIMSSS
+760 D
-773 SKEGHINT
+773 
-781 YFKITQNMLDGT
+781 
-793 YTGIA
+793 
-798 MSNIRFDY
+798 
-806 YSGSVSVRHV
+806 
-816 MVEKGTKPTNWSPAP
+816 WSPAP
-831 EDVDNSINQAQT
+831 EDVDSSINQAQT

-873 NGECYFHGYDSN
+873 NGKCYFHGYDSN

-913 QSAPYNTPILHVYR
+913 QFAPYNTPILHVYR
-927 TSTTPYHADVWWD
+927 TSTAPYHADVWWD

-966 EVTDCILATYI
+966 ETTDCILATYI

-1010 NLKIGGR
+1010 NIEIGGR
-1017 NLLTKAKIISYN
+1017 NLLLNSATEKTGASNVAQWMQWAVSDSPLIANEDYMLSFDAKMSNSTDVFYIGFALNSSTQEIMKQEVLVTDTYKRYIYKVKTTKTNINSIIISNTKRYGRGNEN
-1029 NPYTEENYV
+1029 NT
-1038 YTGTYGNGA
+1038 
-1047 GLKLSSTIFTVGVD
+1047 
-1061 YILSFKLKKV
+1061 
-1071 TGTLTSI
+1071 TGTLSI
-1078 GGHSNGFT
+1078 KNI
-1086 TNKFLIDGIEQ
+1086 KLEK
-1097 SNTYGTSGLIND
+1097 
-1109 DTETHSVEVYLTYNG
+1109 
-1124 NASDNNLYIQ
+1124 
-1134 PNRNHYNSSNDSQFQ
+1134 
-1149 IWDLQI
+1149 
-1155 EIGNKVTD
+1155 GNKATN

-1176 SVKDIADTA
+1176 DTRDIANTA

-1199 TTASWTGVTTD
+1199 KTASWTGVTTD
-1210 SVLVAGKTIAY
+1210 STLVAGKTIAY
-1221 KLPQTSASNATLNL
+1221 KLPQTSASNVTLNL

-1248 YYNTTRVS
+1248 YYNTTRVD
-1256 TQYPANS
+1256 TQYPAGS

-1294 AAEAITAGNII
+1294 AAEGITAGNII

-1314 IEANVSF
+1314 IEANISF

-1499 GKSGNSQQVI
+1499 GQFGNSQQVI
-1509 DNTTLKFKDGKG
+1509 DSTSLKFKDGKG
-1521 DTQFTINN
+1521 DAQFTINN
-1529 NTTGYIKDYKAQ
+1529 NTTGYIKDYIAQ
-1541 DLILEAPNSSTG
+1541 ELILEAPNSGTG

-1567 RGYTC
+1567 KGYTC
-1572 TSNSN
+1572 TSNSSN
-1577 DYCTTTNNCRIIVKL
+1577 YCTTLNNCRIIVKL
-1592 CGGYLYNEETG
+1592 CGGYLYNNETG
-1603 PDYSEMVGIYEF
+1603 PDYSEMVGVYEF
-1615 DLTGLTFTLNNNV
+1615 DLTGLTFTLNNHI

-1650 IDKMVERLDEMYQ
+1650 IDKMIERLNDMYQ

-1677 TLNTWVEVY
+1677 PLHTWVDVY

-1692 STSMTLGTRSG
+1692 STSMTLGTRSNG
-1703 NLETGCGSLSVGK
+1703 SETGCGSLSVGK

-1812 FAYEMPFP
+1812 FSYEMPFP

-1834 NIDNIKDMGKIQIY
+1834 NVDNIKDMGKIQIY

-1860 IINNGDRSHEIGW
+1860 IINNGNRSHEIGW

>member
-46 GNTTLKVVT
+46 GNTILKAVT
-55 TTYIDNSGTFINR
+55 STSIDNSGTFINR
-68 GGVELSH
+68 GGVELINS
-75 ATPYIDFRFGKSTS
+75 TPYIDFRFGKSTS

-103 TIKPNLKVGTSA
+103 TIKPNLKVGTLA

-344 KIGGFTIGSTAIYT
+344 KIGGFTIGETAIYT
-358 GTLTANSDN
+358 GTVTSNADNSVA
-367 NIGLSSTDFTRTIGS
+367 LSSTDFTRTIGS
-382 TSRIGLRFAIGDKV
+382 TSRIGLRFAIGDKI
-396 GITGDGIL
+396 GITGDGVL

-562 TSGHIGTTTNGFTID
+562 TSGYIGTTTNGFTID
-577 ASGFYSGTKTA
+577 SSGFYSGTKTA
-588 NTSGYIAMSNTAFSR
+588 NTSGYIALSNSNFTR
-603 TINDTALTNLNLAI
+603 TINSTSISTLRFAI
-617 GSKFGVTSDGTLYA
+617 GSKFGVATDGTLYA
-631 NGLNIKNIDADN
+631 NGANIKNI
-643 ISIGTLSIERLTSL
+643 
-657 QIGGRNLAKNCPS
+657 
-670 ADWYTVNITDGTNK
+670 
-684 NINLFGQNNVHD
+684 
-696 WIDLTQI
+696 
-703 PDIKVGDTIQVSFDI
+703 
-718 KFGDNWQATGTGTK
+718 
-732 QSIVQGQYNGTSG
+732 
-745 TWKEIPYNPTYGGGG
+745 
-760 QKSDELQAIMSSS
+760 
-773 SKEGHINT
+773 
-781 YFKITQNMLDGT
+781 
-793 YTGIA
+793 
-798 MSNIRFDY
+798 
-806 YSGSVSVRHV
+806 
-816 MVEKGTKPTNWSPAP
+816 
-831 EDVDNSINQAQT
+831 
-843 TADTATTKIDNLKKP
+843 
-858 QLGWKVNYSAYTQVN
+858 
-873 NGECYFHGYDSN
+873 
-885 NAIADVDG
+885 
-893 KVDWNGEELTITK
+893 
-906 GMWINPN
+906 
-913 QSAPYNTPILHVYR
+913 
-927 TSTTPYHADVWWD
+927 
-940 NDLGKWRGYMYKTD
+940 
-954 KTPDVRGDWTWN
+954 
-966 EVTDCILATYI
+966 
-977 EPSADGEI
+977 
-985 QSAQLFNPPK
+985 
-995 KYSELPDPSV
+995 
-1005 SYNLD
+1005 
-1010 NLKIGGR
+1010 
-1017 NLLTKAKIISYN
+1017 
-1029 NPYTEENYV
+1029 
-1038 YTGTYGNGA
+1038 
-1047 GLKLSSTIFTVGVD
+1047 
-1061 YILSFKLKKV
+1061 
-1071 TGTLTSI
+1071 
-1078 GGHSNGFT
+1078 
-1086 TNKFLIDGIEQ
+1086 
-1097 SNTYGTSGLIND
+1097 
-1109 DTETHSVEVYLTYNG
+1109 
-1124 NASDNNLYIQ
+1124 
-1134 PNRNHYNSSNDSQFQ
+1134 
-1149 IWDLQI
+1149 
-1155 EIGNKVTD
+1155 
-1163 WTPAPEDVDSAIS
+1163 
-1176 SVKDIADTA
+1176 
-1185 LSQGVEY
+1185 
-1192 IVGTQTA
+1192 
-1199 TTASWTGVTTD
+1199 
-1210 SVLVAGKTIAY
+1210 
-1221 KLPQTSASNATLNL
+1221 SASNISSGSLSADRISAGSLAIGKL
-1235 TLSTGATTGAKAV
+1235 TLDA
-1248 YYNTTRVS
+1248 
-1256 TQYPANS
+1256 Q
-1263 IIHMTY
+1263 
-1269 DGSYWRITNYNS
+1269 
-1281 DTVNRIR
+1281 
-1288 LQNVIT
+1288 
-1294 AAEAITAGNII
+1294 E
-1305 CGTSSGYRD
+1305 
-1314 IEANVSF
+1314 
-1321 DLTYPLLYAATA
+1321 
-1333 KAKGG
+1333 
-1338 TSDNNFLS
+1338 
-1346 INAINVSSNGTITS
+1346 
-1360 GATGKILYLKGTV
+1360 
-1373 NNNTFTISA
+1373 TIS
-1382 SPFMTT
+1382 
-1388 VIPTTED
+1388 D
-1395 GFIYIPLGIMYSATN
+1395 
-1410 IYFNS
+1410 
-1415 SDKLYAYK
+1415 
-1423 DGSFKELSRGEASL
+1423 

-1443 NYLYYDTTNGL
+1443 NYFYYNTTDGL
-1454 VISSSASSQTYSG
+1454 IMSSSASTQTYAG

-1499 GKSGNSQQVI
+1499 GQSGNSQQVI
-1509 DNTTLKFKDGKG
+1509 DSTTLKFKDGKG

-1541 DLILEAPNSSTG
+1541 DLILEAPNSGTG

-1615 DLTGLTFTLNNNV
+1615 NLTGLTFTLNNNV

-1650 IDKMVERLDEMYQ
+1650 MDKMLERLNDMYQ

-1677 TLNTWVEVY
+1677 SLNTWVDVY
-1686 FEYPII
+1686 FEYPVI

-1834 NIDNIKDMGKIQIY
+1834 NIDNIKDMGKVQIY

-1860 IINNGDRSHEIGW
+1860 IINNGNRSHEIGW

>member
-26 VDGTFETSG
+26 VNGTFETSG
-35 NLSIGGTLDVA
+35 NLSVGGTLSVT
-46 GNTTLKVVT
+46 GTSTLKGIT
-55 TTYIDNSGTFINR
+55 TTSISNVGTLRNE
-68 GGVELSH
+68 GSVELFH
-75 ATPYIDFRFGKSTS
+75 ATPFIDFHYNKSTT
-89 DYTSRIIEEASGTI
+89 DYTSRIIESGSGTI
-103 TIKPNLKVGTSA
+103 TITPNLKVGTSA

-127 TTGNLDSG
+127 STSNMSTGIAENL
-135 TADNFNVTNK
+135 NVTNK

-168 IKFPTDSNTTFTIT
+168 IKFPTNSSTTFTVT
-182 KSGATANII
+182 KNGATANII
-191 ISDSAITSTTLA
+191 ISDSAINSTTIA
-203 GVVWGTNAKVKASGK
+203 GVVWGANAKIKASGK
-218 IGTVTTGTMDGTVTG
+218 IGTITTGTMDGTVTG

-251 SITAGTYTSADIDN
+251 SIITGTYTSANIDN

-367 NIGLSSTDFTRTIGS
+367 NIGLSSADFTRTIGG
-382 TSRIGLRFAIGDKV
+382 TSRTGLRFAIGDKV

-404 YAHSLQASG
+404 YTHNLQATG
-413 GKIGGWNIASD
+413 GKIGGWTISSADLHN
-424 FLYNYSTV
+424 V
-432 TTGTASTQYGFR
+432 TSVTAGTASTQYGTYIAT
-444 LCVGTSQT
+444 GTSNT
-452 NQIIR
+452 TKAIS

-465 TNYGSWENKFYVR
+465 TNYGNWDYKFYVR

-485 VSGNIGGWTIGT
+485 VSGSIGGWSINT
-497 NTLSRG
+497 NRLAYG
-503 TIGTLDGVFLIPA
+503 TIGTADGVYLIPA
-516 GSTNNYSI
+516 GSTDNYSI
-524 GGSESINDWTIT
+524 GGSESINNWTIT
-536 SGANFGVTASGAVY
+536 SGANFGVTASGALY
-550 CSDIHATGEITA
+550 CSDIYAKGEITA
-562 TSGHIGTTTNGFTID
+562 TSGYIGNSTNGFTID
-577 ASGFYSGTKTA
+577 SSGFYSGTKTG
-588 NTSGYIAMSNTAFSR
+588 NTSGYISLSNSNFTR
-603 TINDTALTNLNLAI
+603 TINGTSVSSLRFAI

-657 QIGGRNLAKNCPS
+657 QIGGRNLFKDSEKLGSSSWAKENGTVSEGIVTLDASKTSAVRIYQMPS
-670 ADWYTVNITDGTNK
+670 YGYWTWQANQSYTLSIDAKASRDGLLFYFNAVGLSKTSATISLTTEWKRYTWTVIGTSATDGSMS
-684 NINLFGQNNVHD
+684 FYAVGGQN
-696 WIDLTQI
+696 
-703 PDIKVGDTIQVSFDI
+703 GTIQF
-718 KFGDNWQATGTGTK
+718 KNPQLELGNKAT
-732 QSIVQGQYNGTSG
+732 
-745 TWKEIPYNPTYGGGG
+745 
-760 QKSDELQAIMSSS
+760 D
-773 SKEGHINT
+773 
-781 YFKITQNMLDGT
+781 
-793 YTGIA
+793 
-798 MSNIRFDY
+798 
-806 YSGSVSVRHV
+806 
-816 MVEKGTKPTNWSPAP
+816 WSPAP

-873 NGECYFHGYDSN
+873 NGECYFHGYNSN

-927 TSTTPYHADVWWD
+927 TSTAPYHADVWWD

-954 KTPDVRGDWTWN
+954 KTPDVRVDWVWN
-966 EVTDCILATYI
+966 EATDCILATYI
-977 EPSADGEI
+977 EPSSDGEI

-1017 NLLTKAKIISYN
+1017 NLLLNTATEKTGASNVAQWMQWAVSNSPLIANEDYMLSFDAKMSNSTDVFYIGFALNSSTQEIMKQEVLVTDTYKRYIYKVKTTKTNINSIIISNAKSYN
-1029 NPYTEENYV
+1029 RGNENN
-1038 YTGTYGNGA
+1038 T
-1047 GLKLSSTIFTVGVD
+1047 
-1061 YILSFKLKKV
+1061 
-1071 TGTLTSI
+1071 TGTLSI
-1078 GGHSNGFT
+1078 KNI
-1086 TNKFLIDGIEQ
+1086 KLEK
-1097 SNTYGTSGLIND
+1097 
-1109 DTETHSVEVYLTYNG
+1109 
-1124 NASDNNLYIQ
+1124 
-1134 PNRNHYNSSNDSQFQ
+1134 
-1149 IWDLQI
+1149 
-1155 EIGNKVTD
+1155 GNKATN

-1176 SVKDIADTA
+1176 DTRDIANTA

-1210 SVLVAGKTIAY
+1210 STLVAGKTIAY

-1256 TQYPANS
+1256 TEYPANS

-1281 DTVNRIR
+1281 DTQNRIR

-1294 AAEAITAGNII
+1294 AAEAITAGHII

-1314 IEANVSF
+1314 IKANISF
-1321 DLTYPLLYAATA
+1321 DLTYPLLYAGTA

-1338 TSDNNFLS
+1338 TSDNNYLS
-1346 INAINVSSNGTITS
+1346 INAINASSNGTITS
-1360 GATGKILYLKGTV
+1360 GATKKTLYLKGTV

-1388 VIPTTED
+1388 VVPTTED
-1395 GFIYIPLGIMYSATN
+1395 GFIYIPLGIMYSASN
-1410 IYFNS
+1410 IYFIS

-1423 DGSFKELSRGEASL
+1423 DGGFKELSRGEASL

-1487 NVLASYGSTITI
+1487 NVLASYGSTVTI
-1499 GKSGNSQQVI
+1499 GELNKAHQVLDGSSLNFISYKGESLFEIKDLSNTETFSSYEFGYMDNASTATASSISSALADALNNIDDSYRMSSSGDYVDDTRLSDVSVEIFIFGNTEEELITTEGQSIQTTSKIVENGI
-1509 DNTTLKFKDGKG
+1509 LTVSLANTTSSTWTNLATTFLNKKPTGTTFNTIGFKIKITYPITGIAMTFG
-1521 DTQFTINN
+1521 NRNTEQYANIGMGSVSMGENN
-1529 NTTGYIKDYKAQ
+1529 IVSGRYSYAFGQDITNVDDYSCIVGEGNAPIINTT
-1541 DLILEAPNSSTG
+1541 TG
-1553 INKTTLATALYNYF
+1553 
-1567 RGYTC
+1567 
-1572 TSNSN
+1572 
-1577 DYCTTTNNCRIIVKL
+1577 
-1592 CGGYLYNEETG
+1592 
-1603 PDYSEMVGIYEF
+1603 
-1615 DLTGLTFTLNNNV
+1615 
-1628 ITATKTTS
+1628 
-1636 GDSASSYTT
+1636 
-1645 IVNNY
+1645 
-1650 IDKMVERLDEMYQ
+1650 ERQ
-1663 ADDATYEATEADTD
+1663 
-1677 TLNTWVEVY
+1677 EV
-1686 FEYPII
+1686 
-1692 STSMTLGTRSG
+1692 S
-1703 NLETGCGSLSVGK
+1703 
-1716 DNNITGNYSVAL
+1716 
-1728 GEGLEVNSDYSTVI
+1728 
-1742 GSYNL
+1742 
-1747 PLYNSNTGLP
+1747 
-1757 EEVAFAVGAGDGSER
+1757 FAVGANGT
-1772 NRRTPFAVL
+1772 TPFAVL
-1781 KNGTVVM
+1781 KNGTIMM
-1788 SNNNAN
+1788 SSVNTGRFPDEKKAKYS
-1794 AGLRVTV
+1794 RTDYTVTFQSEY
-1801 APNTKETIVTP
+1801 PT
-1812 FAYEMPFP
+1812 P
-1820 PFIFLTLESRGKLN
+1820 PFIFLTLCEDYIPN
-1834 NIDNIKDMGKIQIY
+1834 NQNDIIDYGRMQIY
-1848 LHEVTTKNFTVY
+1848 LKEVTTTGFTATVVNGSDTNHNFGF
-1860 IINNGDRSHEIGW
+1860 N
-1873 RWFAICTN
+1873 WFAISTADVL